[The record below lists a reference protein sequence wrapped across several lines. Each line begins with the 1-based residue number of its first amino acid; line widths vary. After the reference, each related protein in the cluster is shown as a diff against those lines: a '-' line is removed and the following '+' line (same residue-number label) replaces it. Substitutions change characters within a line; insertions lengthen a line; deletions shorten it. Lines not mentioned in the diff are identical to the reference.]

1 MVLGKPKGERI
12 IMKMSEKEICK
23 VVIERMF
30 TKDREIFIS
39 GMYCKNSTS
48 ANRLMNKL
56 KKEKYVVG
64 THIET
69 IDDEKELKRID
80 ENYIWDSPCH
90 QH

>member
-1 MVLGKPKGERI
+1 MVMNKL
-12 IMKMSEKEICK
+12 EKESVCK
-23 VVIERMF
+23 VVIKERF
-30 TKDREIFIS
+30 TKDGEIFIS

-80 ENYIWDSPCH
+80 ENYIWESPCH